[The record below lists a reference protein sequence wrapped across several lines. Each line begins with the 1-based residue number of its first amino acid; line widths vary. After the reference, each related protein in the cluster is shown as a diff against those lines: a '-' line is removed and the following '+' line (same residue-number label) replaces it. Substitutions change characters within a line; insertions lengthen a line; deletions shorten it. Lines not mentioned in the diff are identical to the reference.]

1 MPPSDHSLF
10 WNMALHT
17 SLLNNPWSPNCGSGS
32 HKSAHPRTGPSMS
45 PLSSSSLYSLAGYSF
60 PFTNSSSS
68 SKSQHNPTVTVT
80 LVKPTPR
87 RIGRRRTDER
97 STPPPR
103 TTHHYRHHPHQHHRE
118 RRVTFGSSSSTSSS
132 TSSKKTTMSSLLP
145 TVHTVMSLYDYTE
158 SEMEATWYDK
168 IELRAMRQQCRDD
181 AAKVHHYDSTSSS
194 SNNDDCSNSNAH
206 EVEEEEQRDDST
218 TCLMRRVQHEQH
230 MEEDHECVLLLTNR
244 MNRVSVDPPPSP
256 PTTTT
261 KTSTTKTTPRG
272 LESKSS
278 EGALRKKRHRT
289 QAMSAVLSEQRRQR
303 RFGIKD
309 DEAIADAYFEVSEP
323 CHVAANMMG
332 MRDAREVL
340 LLASLSPDGTNVEDD
355 KENRASRPPRDSP
368 SSSSSF
374 IETIMSL
381 DVID

>member
-1 MPPSDHSLF
+1 M
-10 WNMALHT
+10 
-17 SLLNNPWSPNCGSGS
+17 G
-32 HKSAHPRTGPSMS
+32 
-45 PLSSSSLYSLAGYSF
+45 
-60 PFTNSSSS
+60 
-68 SKSQHNPTVTVT
+68 
-80 LVKPTPR
+80 
-87 RIGRRRTDER
+87 
-97 STPPPR
+97 
-103 TTHHYRHHPHQHHRE
+103 
-118 RRVTFGSSSSTSSS
+118 
-132 TSSKKTTMSSLLP
+132 SLLP
-145 TVHTVMSLYDYTE
+145 TIHTVMSLYSYTE

-181 AAKVHHYDSTSSS
+181 AAKVHH
-194 SNNDDCSNSNAH
+194 SNDDDCSNSNTQ
-206 EVEEEEQRDDST
+206 EGEEEEQRDDST

-244 MNRVSVDPPPSP
+244 MNRVSVGPPSQ
-256 PTTTT
+256 TT

-340 LLASLSPDGTNVEDD
+340 LLASLSPDGTNVDDD

-381 DVID
+381 DVVD